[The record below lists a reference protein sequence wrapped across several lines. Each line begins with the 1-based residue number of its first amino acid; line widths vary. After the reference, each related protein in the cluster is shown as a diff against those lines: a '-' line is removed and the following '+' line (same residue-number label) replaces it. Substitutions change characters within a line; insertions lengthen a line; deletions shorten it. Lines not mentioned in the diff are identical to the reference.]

1 MLLQYISKM
10 TEMCMLASF
19 RHIENDF
26 AYPNHSKNEE
36 QYRYQ
41 QTPFIH
47 LMCPSYSQV
56 IVGKSTL
63 SVF

>member
-1 MLLQYISKM
+1 
-10 TEMCMLASF
+10 MCMLASF